1 MVGLVDPICPLLA
14 LGVDG
19 RSVVHGV
26 DGAHRCH
33 AMEPP
38 VPLERAMQAQLCLSP
53 AHERCER
60 FLQFVARAGVERPGR
75 AEVADG
81 FVSTRMLLTPE
92 PTWRGIAGRARR
104 ARSGAL
110 LGVGAGALVLGAAGV
125 AAANAAA
132 SGDLDLGRLFGGA
145 PTTSPA
151 VTPSASAATTPTV
164 RPSPSPT
171 PTNSPTP
178 EPTPQPTPP
187 PTPAPTPM
195 PTVAATPAP
204 PPAQTTYVVQ
214 QGDTL
219 AAIAQRF
226 GTTVA
231 AIQAAN
237 GIADPNE
244 IIVGQVLV
252 IP

>member
-1 MVGLVDPICPLLA
+1 
-14 LGVDG
+14 
-19 RSVVHGV
+19 
-26 DGAHRCH
+26 
-33 AMEPP
+33 
-38 VPLERAMQAQLCLSP
+38 MQAQLCLTP

-60 FLQFVARAGVERPGR
+60 FLQFVARSGVPRPGR

-110 LGVGAGALVLGAAGV
+110 LGVGAGALVLGAAGL

-132 SGDLDLGRLFGGA
+132 SGGLDLGRLFGAA
-145 PTTSPA
+145 PTTTPT
-151 VTPSASAATTPTV
+151 VTPALSPDPTPTV
-164 RPSPSPT
+164 RPTPSPA
-171 PTNSPTP
+171 PTSSATP
-178 EPTPQPTPP
+178 ESTPQPTPVP
-187 PTPAPTPM
+187 TLVPTPVPTVAPTP
-195 PTVAATPAP
+195 PL

-226 GTTVA
+226 GTSVA

-237 GIADPNE
+237 GIADPNQ
-244 IIVGQVLV
+244 IVVGQVLV